1 MNRFLL
7 AVLFIVVPTISHA
20 ARTEVA
26 VPGIT
31 GPVRFA
37 WDSTTKRFIIE
48 VDQRDVLSLGRL
60 LPDPASFIV
69 NFDEGAGKGLNMVQT
84 DGTAFTT
91 TANEF
96 NFINYGGYRFLHSPT
111 VSGGTTTPIGI
122 AGALDL
128 GDGNATDNDVDEF
141 FAGGVLGASG
151 RAFTVGRD
159 PAFYTC
165 ATIQAADAGDANEFL
180 VGFQAPGSTAVT
192 AVPQNGTLGSHIDY
206 ALIGNY
212 DTAENCTTACPIY
225 MLTGIAGTDV
235 ATDTTDVFADATDYK
250 LCVYVS
256 ATGVTTYKKNGSAPT
271 VVAAATMTDGAQ
283 LVPYIKLLQNGT
295 DDSNQLLKSWE
306 AGFTETD

>member
-1 MNRFLL
+1 MVRFLFAF
-7 AVLFIVVPTISHA
+7 AVLFAVPVHA

-26 VPGIT
+26 VPGIS

-37 WDSTTKRFIIE
+37 YDSTTKRFIIE
-48 VDQRDVLSLGRL
+48 VDQRDVLSVGRL
-60 LPDPASFIV
+60 LPDPAGFIV
-69 NFDEGAGKGLNMVQT
+69 NFDEGAGKGLNMIQT
-84 DGTAFTT
+84 DGTAFSD

-111 VSGGTTTPIGI
+111 VSGGATVPIGV
-122 AGALDL
+122 ATGLDL
-128 GDGNATDNDVDEF
+128 SDGNATDNDVDEF

-165 ATIQAADAGDANEFL
+165 ATFNMADAGDANELL

-192 AVPQNGTLGSHIDY
+192 AVPQNATLGSHINY

-212 DTAENCTTACPIY
+212 DTAQNCTTACPIY

-250 LCVYVS
+250 LCVYIS
-256 ATGVTTYKKNGSAPT
+256 GAGVTTYKKNGEAPT
-271 VVAAATMTDGAQ
+271 VVAAATMADGVQ
-283 LVPYIKLLQNGT
+283 LVPYIKVLQNGT
-295 DDSNQLLKSWE
+295 DNADIILKSWE